1 MQKISLNTI
10 TNYLMFLTLC
20 LFSAGCLFV
29 FSVMLISRLQG
40 DTPSPTIPWTTLQIG
55 FVLIIVPFVA
65 KRLFAK
71 VIAAPEEV
79 VLPAGAGIFVGF
91 LQGLLYG
98 GAILVIGGI
107 VLFCFNPQRLF
118 SHDLFYYSM
127 ATLGVTG
134 VAGAFF
140 APVRVA
146 RKARLW
152 LLLALI
158 SQFVTLSALRQLLG
172 LFPLKFD
179 YTVAEINFEKMP
191 LADSNL
197 VNWLVPDGAKNIHI
211 YGTRGEEARVQC
223 QITAEQLK
231 EFAKKNKLELPET
244 ESREFAFGNNETVV
258 FIYNRESGVLIG
270 FFRRDGLPGHLRRET
285 KAEEKKPAGQ

>member
-20 LFSAGCLFV
+20 LFSAGCLFL
-29 FSVMLISRLQG
+29 FSVLLISRLQG
-40 DTPSPTIPWTTLQIG
+40 DSPSPVIPWTTLQIG
-55 FVLIIVPFVA
+55 FVLIIVPFVG

-71 VIAAPEEV
+71 IVAAPEEV
-79 VLPAGAGIFVGF
+79 ELPRNAGFFVGF

-98 GAILVIGGI
+98 GSILVIAGI
-107 VLFCFNPQRLF
+107 WLFCFNTERLF
-118 SHDLFYYSM
+118 SHDLTYYSLVI
-127 ATLGVTG
+127 LGVCG
-134 VAGAFF
+134 VAGMFF

-158 SQFVTLSALRQLLG
+158 SQFVTISTLRQLLG
-172 LFPLKFD
+172 LVQLKFD
-179 YTVAEINFEKMP
+179 YKVSEIDLAKMP
-191 LADSNL
+191 LADKHL

-223 QITAEQLK
+223 QVTAEQLK
-231 EFAKKNKLELPET
+231 AFAEKYKLDLPEID
-244 ESREFAFGNNETVV
+244 RKEFAFGNNETVA
-258 FIYNRESGVLIG
+258 FIYNRETGVLVGI
-270 FFRRDGLPGHLRRET
+270 FKRNGLPANLRREP
-285 KAEEKKPAGQ
+285 KKEDKK